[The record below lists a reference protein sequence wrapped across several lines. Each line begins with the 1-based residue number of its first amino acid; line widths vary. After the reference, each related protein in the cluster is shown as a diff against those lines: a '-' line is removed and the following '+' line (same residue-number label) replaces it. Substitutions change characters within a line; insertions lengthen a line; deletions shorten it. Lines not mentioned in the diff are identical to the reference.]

1 MSRSILIVE
10 DAPSMRESLAAL
22 FEAGG
27 TRVIRAATLDEAKQA
42 LATEPYDLIL
52 TGIRLG
58 TTRNGGLQVMAAASL
73 LSPDAVI
80 IALTA
85 LPDPDGRLAAMRLG
99 AAYVV
104 EQLVDLSVVAAL
116 ASKHGVPSA
125 LFPRAATR
133 DAEGVALTP

>member
-1 MSRSILIVE
+1 
-10 DAPSMRESLAAL
+10 MRESLAAL

-80 IALTA
+80 IASTA